1 MSDALPIALFEERTG
16 IPADAVAAGTGAA
29 SIVSMRA
36 VARIVTVQAMPL
48 PYLEQLIRSVPLVGD
63 RTARPYARCRID
75 RYRHDPRMSKIGQ
88 TFVERRKINALHESF
103 NDAFEGH
110 DVPSGIAKKG
120 AYIVR
125 GVAADGANVVA
136 HYLPPIVEQIGNKH
150 AVLDGIHRFSYVRG
164 AGTTIEIIKIS
175 DPAAPFPCDLQ
186 TWKRIQVVDA
196 KPPKDQRF
204 FNLRPDLFR
213 DLKYVGIDG

>member
-16 IPADAVAAGTGAA
+16 IPAEQVAAGTGAT

-36 VARIVTVQAMPL
+36 VARIVSVQAMPL
-48 PYLEQLIRSVPLVGD
+48 PYLERLIRSVPLVGD
-63 RTARPYARCRID
+63 RAARPYAECRID

-88 TFVERRKINALHESF
+88 TFVERRKIDALHESF

-120 AYIVR
+120 AYVVR
-125 GVAADGANVVA
+125 GIDASGTAVVA

-150 AVLDGIHRFSYVRG
+150 AVLDGIHCFSYVKG

-175 DPAAPFPCDLQ
+175 DPAAPFPCELR
-186 TWKRIQVVDA
+186 TWKRIRVADA
-196 KPPKDQRF
+196 KPPKEERF
-204 FNLRPDLFR
+204 FGLKPELFR
-213 DLKYVGIDG
+213 DLKHVGIDG